1 MWPWYRFIVASKT
14 KKKTCRG
21 YKNERA
27 SSLLP
32 SNIILATGIK
42 NMKTKIRISCWVRTW
57 VSEERR
63 WCCGAYHAL
72 MRELDDEDLKDS
84 KNCIR
89 MDISSFCD
97 LLDKVR
103 H

>member
-1 MWPWYRFIVASKT
+1 MSRILKRTRIITASI
-14 KKKTCRG
+14 
-21 YKNERA
+21 
-27 SSLLP
+27 
-32 SNIILATGIK
+32 IILAAGMK
-42 NMKTKIRISCWVRTW
+42 NMKTKRRISCWVRTW

-72 MRELDDEDLKDS
+72 MRELDDEDLKS
-84 KNCIR
+84 LKNCIR
-89 MDISSFCD
+89 MDRSSFCD

>member
-1 MWPWYRFIVASKT
+1 MSRIQKRTRIITA
-14 KKKTCRG
+14 
-21 YKNERA
+21 
-27 SSLLP
+27 
-32 SNIILATGIK
+32 SNIILATGMK
-42 NMKTKIRISCWVRTW
+42 NMKTKRRISCWVRTW

-72 MRELDDEDLKDS
+72 MRELYDEDIKGL

-89 MDISSFCD
+89 MDIISSFCD

>member
-1 MWPWYRFIVASKT
+1 MSRIQKRTRIITA
-14 KKKTCRG
+14 
-21 YKNERA
+21 
-27 SSLLP
+27 
-32 SNIILATGIK
+32 SNIILATGMK
-42 NMKTKIRISCWVRTW
+42 NMKTKRRISCWVRIW

-63 WCCGAYHAL
+63 WCCGAYHAI
-72 MRELDDEDLKDS
+72 MRELDDEDLKGL

-89 MDISSFCD
+89 MDRSIVCD

>member
-1 MWPWYRFIVASKT
+1 MSRIQKRTRIITA
-14 KKKTCRG
+14 
-21 YKNERA
+21 
-27 SSLLP
+27 
-32 SNIILATGIK
+32 SNIILATGMK
-42 NMKTKIRISCWVRTW
+42 NMKTKRRISCWVRTW

-72 MRELDDEDLKDS
+72 MRELDDEDLNGL

-89 MDISSFCD
+89 MDRSSFCD